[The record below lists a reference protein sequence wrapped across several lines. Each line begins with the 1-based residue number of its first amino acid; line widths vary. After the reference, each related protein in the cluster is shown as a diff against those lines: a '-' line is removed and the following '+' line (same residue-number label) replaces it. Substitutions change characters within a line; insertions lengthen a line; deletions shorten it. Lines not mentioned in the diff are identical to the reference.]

1 MILLYFKVYVFWI
14 YMYHRINLSFDEF
27 MYVDILTN
35 LFSALILDLKIMT
48 EKISS
53 YELNNEDVFFILV
66 Q

>member
-1 MILLYFKVYVFWI
+1 
-14 YMYHRINLSFDEF
+14 MYHRINLSFDEF

-53 YELNNEDVFFILV
+53 YELNNEDVFLSLSNEN
-66 Q
+66 